1 MNTNLRT
8 APHYFVI
15 DSIGGMHEGY
25 SDTTCR
31 RVEDVAAPE
40 LAKAMVEEYIDQW
53 IHTTHEYY
61 SGLCDELGVD
71 IKHIN
76 VIHDECKHGGWHRV
90 CFAPD
95 HFSPEL
101 AEQMD
106 FESAHTLFIQVYD
119 GAMLGDS
126 VVVYDQMDDVVTSIT
141 HKSTAIRMAEE
152 AISIDVNRIKQKLHD
167 EQSGQP
173 VGGLLTIGHEFM
185 YLTNNLIYCYDCLA
199 DVVRDLEWPQDTM
212 LDIDDT
218 CTHYFPIQKMKRL
231 MYDYTNK
238 ITTDSF
244 SLA

>member
-40 LAKAMVEEYIDQW
+40 LAKAMVEEYMDQW
-53 IHTTHEYY
+53 AHDRLEYY
-61 SGLCDELGVD
+61 TERIENMTERTEVD
-71 IKHIN
+71 LVRYDIEEDPRGAW
-76 VIHDECKHGGWHRV
+76 VRLTPE
-90 CFAPD
+90 
-95 HFSPEL
+95 FSDSLDPEVL
-101 AEQMD
+101 D
-106 FESAHTLFIQVYD
+106 DWGFHTLCIQVYD
-119 GAMLGDS
+119 GVMLGDG

-152 AISIDVNRIKQKLHD
+152 GISIEVERIKQRLTD
-167 EQSGQP
+167 EQTDPKLYTYYTQSL
-173 VGGLLTIGHEFM
+173 V
-185 YLTNNLIYCYDCLA
+185 YCYDCLA
-199 DVVRDLEWPQDTM
+199 DVVRDLEWPQDVM
-212 LDIDDT
+212 VDIDDT